1 MEARK
6 WWMLAVTCLSV
17 IVVSLD
23 LTILNIALPAISA
36 ALHAGTGDLQ
46 WLVDAY
52 SLVFA
57 GVMLPAGVIGD
68 RLGRKRLLL
77 TGLAVFLAAS
87 LWCALSVSA
96 GELIAAR
103 ALMGLGA
110 GIVFPLSL
118 AVVSA
123 AFGDD
128 DRPKAIGILTAAVAL
143 GLPLGPVLGGLLLQH
158 FSWHSVFWINVPA
171 ACVTLA
177 AGAVLMPE
185 SRNPAAPP
193 LDIPGALLP
202 AGAVT
207 CLVWGVIN
215 GPEHGWTALSTWM
228 LLAGSAMLLAAFLAR
243 ERRSA
248 NPVIDPALFQDKR
261 FTWGTA
267 ATIAVSVALF
277 GILFVVPQYLQSVL
291 GDDPISA
298 GLRLLPMMAGLL
310 VAGGAAG
317 QIVRAAGTRIPV
329 AAGLALL
336 TAGLAVLSQVHLA
349 TGYPLVAAGLA
360 LCGLGTGASIAA
372 AMDAVMAAAG
382 GDEAGIGASVNSAL
396 RQVGGAIAVA
406 VLGSVLSAGYAR
418 ALGPALTALPARD
431 AAIARASITQAA
443 QLARHLPSGGALQ
456 AAAGTAFL
464 HGVNIVV
471 LICAA
476 ITALTALGQP
486 ASYPP
491 RPRQQPSRGS
501 HPRPPPRQPV
511 RNDVAYDRPRTG
523 LAAGARRPS
532 PATASAPVRCSYSA
546 NRDTTPPPSSRS
558 RLRRAS
564 RT

>member
-1 MEARK
+1 MRARK
-6 WWMLAVTCLSV
+6 WWMLTVTCLSV

-23 LTILNIALPAISA
+23 LTILNVALPTISA
-36 ALHAGTGDLQ
+36 ALHADTGDLQ

-57 GVMLPAGVIGD
+57 GVMLPAGVLGD

-77 TGLAVFLAAS
+77 AGLAVFLAAS
-87 LWCALSVSA
+87 VWCALSVSA

-103 ALMGLGA
+103 AVMGLGA
-110 GIVFPLSL
+110 GIMFPLSL

-143 GLPLGPVLGGLLLQH
+143 GLPLGPVLGGLLLQY

-177 AGAVLMPE
+177 AGVVVMPE
-185 SRNPAAPP
+185 SRNAAAPP
-193 LDIPGALLP
+193 LDALGALLS

-215 GPEHGWTALSTWM
+215 GPEHGWTALSTWL
-228 LLAGSAMLLAAFLAR
+228 LLAGSAVLLAAFLTR
-243 ERRSA
+243 QHRSA
-248 NPVIDPALFQDKR
+248 NPVIDPALFRDRR

-298 GLRLLPMMAGLL
+298 GLRLLPLMGGLL
-310 VAGGAAG
+310 VAGGVAG
-317 QIVRAAGTRIPV
+317 QVVRTAGTRLTV

-336 TAGLAVLSQVHLA
+336 TGGLALLSQVHPA
-349 TGYPLVAAGLA
+349 TGYAFVAAGLA
-360 LCGLGTGASIAA
+360 LSGLGTGASIAA

-406 VLGSVLSAGYAR
+406 VLGSVLSASYAR
-418 ALGPALTALPARD
+418 ALGPALAALPVRD
-431 AAIARASITQAA
+431 AAIARASVSQAA

-456 AAAGTAFL
+456 AAAGSAFL
-464 HGVNIVV
+464 HGMSAVM

-476 ITALTALGQP
+476 ITALAALTSLRYLPGRADPAARSPQPPATTAPP
-486 ASYPP
+486 AS
-491 RPRQQPSRGS
+491 
-501 HPRPPPRQPV
+501 
-511 RNDVAYDRPRTG
+511 T
-523 LAAGARRPS
+523 RR
-532 PATASAPVRCSYSA
+532 
-546 NRDTTPPPSSRS
+546 
-558 RLRRAS
+558 
-564 RT
+564 